1 MSRKSS
7 HARGVGLGHLHVGGL
22 ESHMQ
27 HSHSHRSLMQKELVE
42 PSPHHQHECEFEF
55 DEELINPDEFE
66 EIAEIYDSIRLL
78 H

>member
-1 MSRKSS
+1 M
-7 HARGVGLGHLHVGGL
+7 
-22 ESHMQ
+22 
-27 HSHSHRSLMQKELVE
+27 HSHSHRSLLHKELKE
-42 PSPHHQHECEFEF
+42 EHHSHHDCQFEY

>member
-1 MSRKSS
+1 MSRKNS
-7 HARGVGLGHLHVGGL
+7 HARGIGSVNVDAN
-22 ESHMQ
+22 MM
-27 HSHSHRSLMQKELVE
+27 HSHSHRSLLHKELVE
-42 PSPHHQHECEFEF
+42 TPHNHHDCEFEF

>member
-1 MSRKSS
+1 
-7 HARGVGLGHLHVGGL
+7 
-22 ESHMQ
+22 
-27 HSHSHRSLMQKELVE
+27 VE
-42 PSPHHQHECEFEF
+42 EPHNHHDCQFEY